1 MDHAGEGLLRE
12 GLKPQEVILKDK
24 ETRHCKSSC
33 CIDRG
38 GGEDLEDRASG
49 VSTREEKAGMM
60 VRAAGH
66 FSTLHPPPS
75 GAVYSQELSGSGV
88 GCKGK
93 GPGALSFAASGEPL
107 RRTTHR
113 AQGVVRN
120 KCLLCSTTG
129 IWDCLLPTLVCHG

>member
-38 GGEDLEDRASG
+38 GGGDLEDRASG

-60 VRAAGH
+60 VRRGRA
-66 FSTLHPPPS
+66 FLYSSSTTQCSIL
-75 GAVYSQELSGSGV
+75 
-88 GCKGK
+88 
-93 GPGALSFAASGEPL
+93 PGALREWGRLQGEGPWGSEFCSF
-107 RRTTHR
+107 RRATQENNTPCTRGH
-113 AQGVVRN
+113 
-120 KCLLCSTTG
+120 
-129 IWDCLLPTLVCHG
+129 